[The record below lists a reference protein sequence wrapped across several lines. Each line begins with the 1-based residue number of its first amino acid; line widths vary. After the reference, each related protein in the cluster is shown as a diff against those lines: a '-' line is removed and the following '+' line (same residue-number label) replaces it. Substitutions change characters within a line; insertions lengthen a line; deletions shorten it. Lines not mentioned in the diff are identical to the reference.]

1 MNNDNIKPIKNKM
14 RRKRT
19 SQSTA
24 RIEYSIHTA
33 VPPSKV
39 DRKIIF
45 IGEIARH
52 YITHLRNCLKDNRCR
67 KEVAF
72 NLTYEQLNELFIK
85 QNRKCALTGLDIWF
99 DSYSSFNTTASLDRL
114 DSTKPY
120 EVGNVQWVHKL
131 VNQIKMDLKNE
142 EFLDLCQI
150 VAKYQDSKKQQSVS
164 Q

>member
-1 MNNDNIKPIKNKM
+1 MNKM
-14 RRKRT
+14 RHKRT

-24 RIEYSIHTA
+24 RIEYNIHTA
-33 VPPSKV
+33 VRPSKIK
-39 DRKIIF
+39 RKTIF

-52 YITHLRNCLKDNRCR
+52 YITHLRNCLKDSRCR
-67 KEVAF
+67 KEVPF

-99 DSYSSFNTTASLDRL
+99 DSYASFNTTASLDRL

-131 VNQIKMDLKNE
+131 VNQIKMDLTNE

-150 VAKYQDSKKQQSVS
+150 VLKYQESKKQQSVS